1 MCCGVSGV
9 SGVFLVFLVLAIA
22 DKSGEN
28 RCVKHQKHHFPCGLG
43 QGPACA
49 LCVRTPLAHVA
60 HVHLVSLVHLLL
72 RDLLAQAHQD
82 APQLVAREP
91 ARFHVEDDREGIN
104 ELLLLVVLRRLRS
117 AMTTNV
123 KGDREGRSASVL
135 ASMNSSCTPG
145 WPAIAFRSLP
155 RGPPR

>member
-1 MCCGVSGV
+1 MCKLASPLDFISGVSSVFGVFCLVSGV

-28 RCVKHQKHHFPCGLG
+28 RCVKHKKHHFPCGLG

-49 LCVRTPLAHVA
+49 LRENTVSA
-60 HVHLVSLVHLLL
+60 HVHLGLAVHLLL
-72 RDLLAQAHQD
+72 RDLLAQAHPH

-123 KGDREGRSASVL
+123 KGDPPP
-135 ASMNSSCTPG
+135 SSHP
-145 WPAIAFRSLP
+145 
-155 RGPPR
+155 